1 MAPGMAR
8 SSSRRNNSY
17 KQIIKGS
24 RSSESENQ
32 AAEASS
38 KQDINGGCSTP
49 KGERFRI
56 PEILS
61 CPPAP
66 MKKTSTTTSSKS
78 SKRSTSSSSS
88 PIPFFAPPDIELFF
102 LFAFQNVSS
111 A

>member
-1 MAPGMAR
+1 MAPSMAR

-24 RSSESENQ
+24 RSSPAE
-32 AAEASS
+32 EASS
-38 KQDINGGCSTP
+38 KQDINDGCSTP

-66 MKKTSTTTSSKS
+66 MKKTSTITSSSKS
-78 SKRSTSSSSS
+78 SKRSSSS
-88 PIPFFAPPDIELFF
+88 PTPFFAPPEIELFF
-102 LFAFQNVSS
+102 LFAFQNVSAS
-111 A
+111 S

>member
-1 MAPGMAR
+1 MAPSLAR
-8 SSSRRNNSY
+8 SSTRRNCY

-24 RSSESENQ
+24 RSSESENS

-38 KQDINGGCSTP
+38 QQDINGGCSTP

-66 MKKTSTTTSSKS
+66 MKKASTTTSSKP
-78 SKRSTSSSSS
+78 SKRSSSSS

-102 LFAFQNVSS
+102 LFAFPNVSGS
-111 A
+111 S